1 MKSSSTS
8 TNREKTGML
17 SGEQRINK
25 LLAAAG
31 LGARRQVDELIEQG
45 RVEVDGKIVEQFGM
59 KVDASIAKITVDG
72 TPLKKLRP
80 AYFALHKPTGVLC
93 TNRDPQ
99 GRSRAIDMVPGHERL
114 FPVGRLDASSVG
126 LLLLTNDGE
135 LAQQLTHP
143 KYGVPKTYYV
153 VVAGQIEPDEMKR
166 LRRGIYL
173 SDGVARVDFVK
184 IKKFRKGSTELEIT
198 LSEGKNREIRRVLAR
213 LGHKVVTLRRLSIGP
228 LKLGAMPVGAY
239 RPLTK
244 EEVVSLYRAADDA
257 KKARRQRKETNE
269 ERDTEREQRVAAREA
284 KRALAGEP
292 VEATSDTKPVAT
304 RTSASKLGDAKAAGA
319 RSRQPMKEVVDRT
332 PARKKTRDPF
342 DWNDDELLLAS
353 PFAANH
359 PSAGSD
365 DADDDDDGWVTPL
378 MAGMNED
385 DDDEMPGKSFHKSS
399 IKSDAIL
406 LRDSGNERIGDV
418 LDYDDDDDDESDA
431 SDDEFGNE
439 SDDGDSSDQRPMRQ
453 ARGRSPKKSPKK
465 SPKQPAKRSASLG
478 DSRNTGGSESPVRY
492 SKTARSTTRSAPRST
507 TGRSRSDSARSDS
520 SGKRP
525 SFDRSSTADR
535 NSGERSSADRS
546 STGRKKG
553 SKKFST
559 GKRAFKG
566 GRNAEARSTTGG
578 RTPEG
583 DKKSSTG
590 SGRDRSERSTFK
602 KSSFKKSPTR
612 KSSFKKSPTAKKG
625 GPRSGATTKRSSFK
639 KVAGKKSSAKR
650 SKRSKR

>member
-8 TNREKTGML
+8 AKREKAGPQEKTVPL
-17 SGEQRINK
+17 SGEQRLNK

-59 KVDASIAKITVDG
+59 KVDASVARITVDG

-184 IKKFRKGSTELEIT
+184 IKKVRKGSTELEIT

-244 EEVVSLYRAADDA
+244 DEVVALYRAADDA

-269 ERDTEREQRVAAREA
+269 ERELEREQRVAAKEA

-292 VEATSDTKPVAT
+292 VESSSEAKPAAS
-304 RTSASKLGDAKAAGA
+304 RTSASKLGDAKLGNAKAGGA

-332 PARKKTRDPF
+332 PAKKKSKDPF
-342 DWNDDELLLAS
+342 DWDDDELLLAS

-359 PSAGSD
+359 PSACSD
-365 DADDDDDGWVTPL
+365 EADDDDDGWVTPL

-385 DDDEMPGKSFHKSS
+385 DDDDMPGVSFHQRS
-399 IKSDAIL
+399 IESDAIL
-406 LRDSGNERIGDV
+406 LRDGWTERIGDV
-418 LDYDDDDDDESDA
+418 IDYD
-431 SDDEFGNE
+431 SDDETDYE
-439 SDDGDSSDQRPMRQ
+439 SDESGSDSGRPARQ
-453 ARGRSPKKSPKK
+453 SRGRGPKK
-465 SPKQPAKRSASLG
+465 SPKQPAKRSYSRG
-478 DSRNTGGSESPVRY
+478 VDSRGASGSDTPARY
-492 SKTARSTTRSAPRST
+492 SK
-507 TGRSRSDSARSDS
+507 SARS
-520 SGKRP
+520 
-525 SFDRSSTADR
+525 ADR
-535 NSGERSSADRS
+535 PAAR

-553 SKKFST
+553 GKSFST
-559 GKRAFKG
+559 GKRASTDSRDITSRSSAG
-566 GRNAEARSTTGG
+566 GRSATNS
-578 RTPEG
+578 
-583 DKKSSTG
+583 KKSG
-590 SGRDRSERSTFK
+590 AGYGRDRSDETSFSKSTFK
-602 KSSFKKSPTR
+602 KSGFKKAGAKRSP
-612 KSSFKKSPTAKKG
+612 AVKKG

-639 KVAGKKSSAKR
+639 KSSAKR

>member
-8 TNREKTGML
+8 AKREKAGPQEKTVPL
-17 SGEQRINK
+17 SGEQRLNK

-59 KVDASIAKITVDG
+59 KVDASVARITVDG
-72 TPLKKLRP
+72 SPLKKLRP

-184 IKKFRKGSTELEIT
+184 IKKVRKGSTELEIT

-244 EEVVSLYRAADDA
+244 DEVVSLYRAADDA

-269 ERDTEREQRVAAREA
+269 ERELEREQRVAAKEA

-292 VEATSDTKPVAT
+292 VESSSEAKPAAS
-304 RTSASKLGDAKAAGA
+304 RTSASKLGDAKLGVAKVGGA

-332 PARKKTRDPF
+332 PAKKKSKDPF
-342 DWNDDELLLAS
+342 DWDDDELLLAS

-359 PSAGSD
+359 PSASSD
-365 DADDDDDGWVTPL
+365 EADDDDDGWVTPL

-385 DDDEMPGKSFHKSS
+385 DDDDMPGMSFHQRS
-399 IKSDAIL
+399 IESDAIL
-406 LRDSGNERIGDV
+406 LRDGGNERIGDV
-418 LDYDDDDDDESDA
+418 IDYD
-431 SDDEFGNE
+431 SDDETDYE
-439 SDDGDSSDQRPMRQ
+439 SDESGSDSGRPARQ
-453 ARGRSPKKSPKK
+453 SRGRGPKK
-465 SPKQPAKRSASLG
+465 SPKQPAKRSYSRG
-478 DSRNTGGSESPVRY
+478 VDSRGASGSDTPARY
-492 SKTARSTTRSAPRST
+492 SKSARSTGRKSSS
-507 TGRSRSDSARSDS
+507 RSRSDSSEGSLGRT
-520 SGKRP
+520 G
-525 SFDRSSTADR
+525 FEDRGA
-535 NSGERSSADRS
+535 A
-546 STGRKKG
+546 GRKKG
-553 SKKFST
+553 SKKFAP
-559 GKRAFKG
+559 GKRASTGSRDSTSRSSAG
-566 GRNAEARSTTGG
+566 GRSFKSS
-578 RTPEG
+578 
-583 DKKSSTG
+583 KKSSTG
-590 SGRDRSERSTFK
+590 SGRDRSDQTSFSKSTFK
-602 KSSFKKSPTR
+602 KSGFKKVGAKRSP
-612 KSSFKKSPTAKKG
+612 AVKKG

-639 KVAGKKSSAKR
+639 KSSAKR

>member
-1 MKSSSTS
+1 
-8 TNREKTGML
+8 
-17 SGEQRINK
+17 
-25 LLAAAG
+25 
-31 LGARRQVDELIEQG
+31 
-45 RVEVDGKIVEQFGM
+45 
-59 KVDASIAKITVDG
+59 
-72 TPLKKLRP
+72 
-80 AYFALHKPTGVLC
+80 
-93 TNRDPQ
+93 
-99 GRSRAIDMVPGHERL
+99 MVPGHERL

-184 IKKFRKGSTELEIT
+184 IKKVRKGSTELEIT

-244 EEVVSLYRAADDA
+244 DEVVSLYRAADDA

-269 ERDTEREQRVAAREA
+269 ERDLEREQRVAAKEA

-292 VEATSDTKPVAT
+292 VEPSSEPKFAAS

-332 PARKKTRDPF
+332 PAKKKSKDPF
-342 DWNDDELLLAS
+342 DWDDDELLLAS

-359 PSAGSD
+359 PSASSD
-365 DADDDDDGWVTPL
+365 EADDDDDGWVTPL

-385 DDDEMPGKSFHKSS
+385 DDDDMPGMSFHQRS
-399 IKSDAIL
+399 IESDAIL
-406 LRDSGNERIGDV
+406 LRDGGNERIGDV
-418 LDYDDDDDDESDA
+418 IDYD
-431 SDDEFGNE
+431 SDDETDYE
-439 SDDGDSSDQRPMRQ
+439 SDESGSDSGRPARQ
-453 ARGRSPKKSPKK
+453 SRGRGPKK
-465 SPKQPAKRSASLG
+465 SPKQPAKRSYSRG
-478 DSRNTGGSESPVRY
+478 VDSRGASGSDTPARY
-492 SKTARSTTRSAPRST
+492 SKSARSTGRKSSS
-507 TGRSRSDSARSDS
+507 RSRSDSSEGSLGRT
-520 SGKRP
+520 G
-525 SFDRSSTADR
+525 FEDRGA
-535 NSGERSSADRS
+535 A
-546 STGRKKG
+546 GRKKG
-553 SKKFST
+553 SKKFAP
-559 GKRAFKG
+559 GKRASTGSRDSTSRSSAG
-566 GRNAEARSTTGG
+566 GRSYKSS
-578 RTPEG
+578 
-583 DKKSSTG
+583 KKSSTG
-590 SGRDRSERSTFK
+590 SGRDRSDQTSFSKSTFK
-602 KSSFKKSPTR
+602 KSGFKKAGAKRSP
-612 KSSFKKSPTAKKG
+612 AVKKG

-639 KVAGKKSSAKR
+639 KSSAKR

>member
-1 MKSSSTS
+1 MKSSST
-8 TNREKTGML
+8 TAKREKAGPQEKTAPL
-17 SGEQRINK
+17 SGEQRLNK

-59 KVDASIAKITVDG
+59 KVDASVARITVDG
-72 TPLKKLRP
+72 APLKKLRP

-184 IKKFRKGSTELEIT
+184 IKKVRKGSTELEIT

-244 EEVVSLYRAADDA
+244 DEVVSLYRAADDA

-269 ERDTEREQRVAAREA
+269 ERDLEREQRVAAKEA

-292 VEATSDTKPVAT
+292 VEPSSEAKPAAS
-304 RTSASKLGDAKAAGA
+304 RTSASKLGDSKAAGA

-332 PARKKTRDPF
+332 RAKKKTKDPF
-342 DWNDDELLLAS
+342 DWDDDELLLAS

-359 PSAGSD
+359 PSASSD
-365 DADDDDDGWVTPL
+365 EADDDDDGWVTPL

-385 DDDEMPGKSFHKSS
+385 DDDDMPGMSFHQRS
-399 IKSDAIL
+399 IESDAIL
-406 LRDSGNERIGDV
+406 LRDGGNERIGDV
-418 LDYDDDDDDESDA
+418 IDYE
-431 SDDEFGNE
+431 SDDETDYD
-439 SDDGDSSDQRPMRQ
+439 SDEDEAASGRPARQ
-453 ARGRSPKKSPKK
+453 SRGRGPKK
-465 SPKQPAKRSASLG
+465 SPKQPAKRSYSRG
-478 DSRNTGGSESPVRY
+478 VDSRGASGSDTPARY
-492 SKTARSTTRSAPRST
+492 SKSARSADRPAARSTGRKSSS
-507 TGRSRSDSARSDS
+507 RSRSDSSEGSLGRAV
-520 SGKRP
+520 
-525 SFDRSSTADR
+525 FEDRGTA
-535 NSGERSSADRS
+535 
-546 STGRKKG
+546 GRKKG
-553 SKKFST
+553 GKKFST
-559 GKRAFKG
+559 GKRASTG
-566 GRNAEARSTTGG
+566 SRDITSRSSTGG
-578 RTPEG
+578 RSSTSS
-583 DKKSSTG
+583 KKSSSG
-590 SGRDRSERSTFK
+590 SGRDRSDETSFSKSTFK
-602 KSSFKKSPTR
+602 KSGFKKAGAKRSPTV
-612 KSSFKKSPTAKKG
+612 KKG

-639 KVAGKKSSAKR
+639 KSSTKR

>member
-1 MKSSSTS
+1 MKSSPTS
-8 TNREKTGML
+8 TNREKAGPQEKTAPL
-17 SGEQRINK
+17 SGEQRLNK

-59 KVDASIAKITVDG
+59 KVDASVAKITVDG

-184 IKKFRKGSTELEIT
+184 IKKVRKGSTELEIT

-244 EEVVSLYRAADDA
+244 DEVVSLYRAADDA

-269 ERDTEREQRVAAREA
+269 ERDLEREQRVAAKEA

-292 VEATSDTKPVAT
+292 VEPSTETKSAAS
-304 RTSASKLGDAKAAGA
+304 RTSASKLGGAKAAGA

-332 PARKKTRDPF
+332 RAKKKTKDPF
-342 DWNDDELLLAS
+342 DWDDDELLLAS

-365 DADDDDDGWVTPL
+365 EADDDDDGWVTPL

-385 DDDEMPGKSFHKSS
+385 DDDDMPGMSFHQRS
-399 IKSDAIL
+399 IESDAIL
-406 LRDSGNERIGDV
+406 LRDGGNERIGDV
-418 LDYDDDDDDESDA
+418 IDYESDEET
-431 SDDEFGNE
+431 DYE
-439 SDDGDSSDQRPMRQ
+439 SDEGEADSRRPARQ
-453 ARGRSPKKSPKK
+453 SRGRGLKK
-465 SPKQPAKRSASLG
+465 SPKQPAKRPVSRGG
-478 DSRNTGGSESPVRY
+478 DSRSGSDSDTPVRY
-492 SKTARSTTRSAPRST
+492 SKSARSTERPAARST
-507 TGRSRSDSARSDS
+507 GRATSSKSRSDSSEGSFGRT
-520 SGKRP
+520 G
-525 SFDRSSTADR
+525 FDRSGVDDR
-535 NSGERSSADRS
+535 GPA
-546 STGRKKG
+546 GRKKG
-553 SKKFST
+553 SKKFT
-559 GKRAFKG
+559 PGKRASAG
-566 GRNAEARSTTGG
+566 SRDRTLRSSTGG
-578 RTPEG
+578 RSSTSS
-583 DKKSSTG
+583 KKSSAG
-590 SGRDRSERSTFK
+590 SGRDRSDETSFNKSTFK
-602 KSSFKKSPTR
+602 KSGFKKSGAKR
-612 KSSFKKSPTAKKG
+612 SPAVKKG

-639 KVAGKKSSAKR
+639 KSSGKR
-650 SKRSKR
+650 SKR